1 MGDGPKQPAVS
12 DPATTRTLAAG
23 SEAYRYGMEW
33 NGGDQY
39 NVVGYIGKGAFAIVY
54 KLAMKRDGEL
64 FAVKQIEK
72 RRFVKNGILDRKIN
86 NEIHIMK
93 NLSHVSYQPQMSDIS
108 LMPVTEAKY
117 CQVRWPS

>member
-1 MGDGPKQPAVS
+1 
-12 DPATTRTLAAG
+12 
-23 SEAYRYGMEW
+23 MEW